1 MDNQGRDALMI
12 ARGFK
17 SVIWVGAVGSA
28 ALACYMVSLQVA
40 TERHALEQV
49 QRQIVAAH
57 QDIRSLQTELGTR
70 GRLSQLEHW
79 NAEVLALSSPTSAQF
94 LPNAFTLA
102 RLEQRAPS
110 VDEQAADVRM
120 ASLPIE
126 APAPAAVAPIIQAAA
141 KPTAPTS
148 QAALVKTAS
157 FSPEAPARPKP
168 AAEPVKAAPKPE
180 KPEPTKVAAK
190 AAKSPEPARLGAKLA
205 DDLKA
210 AAAREKDKGSDGH

>member
-1 MDNQGRDALMI
+1 MI

-40 TERHALEQV
+40 TERSELEKV
-49 QRQIVAAH
+49 ERQIVAAK

-79 NAEVLALSSPTSAQF
+79 NAEVLALASPTSAQF
-94 LPNAFTLA
+94 LPDAYTLA
-102 RLEQRAPS
+102 RLDQRAPT
-110 VDEQAADVRM
+110 VDAQAADVRM
-120 ASLPIE
+120 ASLPSE
-126 APAPAAVAPIIQAAA
+126 APAPAAAAPVIQAAA
-141 KPTAPTS
+141 KPVAP
-148 QAALVKTAS
+148 AATPAATVVKASFPADADAPKSKAEAKPAKAAPQTVKTA
-157 FSPEAPARPKP
+157 AVAKP
-168 AAEPVKAAPKPE
+168 
-180 KPEPTKVAAK
+180 AK
-190 AAKSPEPARLGAKLA
+190 AAKSAEPTRLGTKLA